1 MNTKQLNALRV
12 QQDQEQD
19 EVIDELIVN
28 VRGLKQGGKAI
39 NEELTEQEKMLQVV
53 VGVCRLWTT
62 RWITTSIACRQ
73 PDADWPS
80 CWSRAAT
87 AAWFR

>member
-1 MNTKQLNALRV
+1 MQFEQKYDAKNMNTKQLNALRA

-39 NEELTEQEKMLQVV
+39 GEELTEQEKML
-53 VGVCRLWTT
+53 
-62 RWITTSIACRQ
+62 
-73 PDADWPS
+73 
-80 CWSRAAT
+80 
-87 AAWFR
+87 